1 MKVSNFSLAVMVPL
15 SFPWVPSSFFHSF
28 VQMEKPDF
36 HYIYADST
44 GPIHELRNNL
54 VEKAL
59 ALNCTNGIMMDID
72 QVYHPRTIPQLLSH
86 KLPIVHALVHR
97 RYVPFDSLMLRKVEI
112 DENTSGYESID
123 DWEPNS
129 LVEVDACG
137 GGCVMYD
144 MDVFRKM
151 PYPWFRN
158 DKQADPSLPPIGED
172 IGFCQD
178 LKNAGYR
185 IYVDTSVPAGH
196 LATLIITT
204 ATNRL
209 YRACKSSQ
217 AAKEALKIDTHKE
230 SVPC

>member
-1 MKVSNFSLAVMVPL
+1 LMKVSNFSLAICIPL

-36 HYIYADST
+36 NYIYADST

-59 ALNCTNGIMMDID
+59 SMNCTHAIFMDVD
-72 QVYHPRTIPQLLSH
+72 QVYHPKTIPQLLSH
-86 KLPIVHALVHR
+86 KIPVVHALVHR

-112 DENTSGYESID
+112 DINTSGYESID
-123 DWEPNS
+123 EWKDGE

-137 GGCVMYD
+137 GGCGMYN

-158 DKQADPSLPPIGED
+158 DKQTDRSLPPIGED
-172 IGFCQD
+172 IGWCMD
-178 LKNAGYR
+178 LKEAGYR
-185 IYVDTSVPAGH
+185 IFVDTSVPAGH
-196 LATLIITT
+196 LATMIINT

-209 YRACKSSQ
+209 YRACKSAQ
-217 AAKEALKIDTHKE
+217 AAKEALRIDNAK
-230 SVPC
+230 